1 MYFAQLDKK
10 DGTCIVCYVK
20 EEIVIDD
27 DIKFYSED
35 EEKVRSFCENWNIEV
50 KNNEDTN

>member
-1 MYFAQLDKK
+1 MYFAQLNKN

-27 DIKFYSED
+27 DIKFHSED
-35 EEKVRSFCENWNIEV
+35 EDEVKDFCENWNARV
-50 KNNEDTN
+50 FSN